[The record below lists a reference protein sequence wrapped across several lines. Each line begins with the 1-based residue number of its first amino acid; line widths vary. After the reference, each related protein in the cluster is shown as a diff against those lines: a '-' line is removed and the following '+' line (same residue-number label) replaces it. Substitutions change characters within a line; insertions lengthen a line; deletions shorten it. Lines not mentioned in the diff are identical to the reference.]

1 MFSTESAQAAI
12 VDCVD
17 PLSNSLKRS
26 HKESSLETETLPFQ
40 NNITRKEVRNAFR
53 GWTNALV
60 DISQTYKNDG
70 FEAAK
75 ELTEAVID
83 GGYAYQIGPVAFK
96 PTWANGDQ
104 TFRTTRKGAV
114 SYFVGGD
121 EDYDDLG
128 FAIGSAPD
136 PVTGERS
143 AWKDSWFDLSV
154 RRFDGETAIVQGLL
168 YTEAEDGTVGYVDK
182 TWGFQKDDL
191 GNVRIVL
198 HHSSSPYETID
209 EPKKIKNHTVN
220 NRSFDIDNL
229 ITKKEV
235 LAAQEGWTDA
245 LVAISQ
251 TYKDEGFDAA
261 EELAGAVI
269 DAAYGYQEGAVAFKP
284 TWAYGDSTFRPTR
297 EGAVSYFVGG
307 NDKYDDL
314 GFAIGSTP
322 DENGDRS
329 SWADAWTENAVIR
342 IDGDTATTMGWMY
355 TEDEAGNVGYVDKT
369 WTFQKGDDGVLRVVV
384 HHSSKPYE

>member
-60 DISQTYKNDG
+60 DISQTYKKDG

>member
-1 MFSTESAQAAI
+1 M
-12 VDCVD
+12 
-17 PLSNSLKRS
+17 
-26 HKESSLETETLPFQ
+26 
-40 NNITRKEVRNAFR
+40 
-53 GWTNALV
+53 V

-168 YTEAEDGTVGYVDK
+168 YTESEDGTVGYVDK

-198 HHSSSPYETID
+198 HHSSSPYETVD

-284 TWAYGDSTFRPTR
+284 TWAYGDNTFRPTR

-307 NDKYDDL
+307 SDKYDDL

-329 SWADAWTENAVIR
+329 SWANAWTENAVIR

>member
-1 MFSTESAQAAI
+1 M
-12 VDCVD
+12 
-17 PLSNSLKRS
+17 
-26 HKESSLETETLPFQ
+26 
-40 NNITRKEVRNAFR
+40 
-53 GWTNALV
+53 
-60 DISQTYKNDG
+60 
-70 FEAAK
+70 
-75 ELTEAVID
+75 
-83 GGYAYQIGPVAFK
+83 
-96 PTWANGDQ
+96 
-104 TFRTTRKGAV
+104 

>member
-17 PLSNSLKRS
+17 PLSKSLKRS
-26 HKESSLETETLPFQ
+26 HKESSLETETLPYQ
-40 NNITRKEVRNAFR
+40 NNITRREVRNAFN
-53 GWTNALV
+53 GWTDALV

-284 TWAYGDSTFRPTR
+284 TWAYGDNTFRPTR

>member
-26 HKESSLETETLPFQ
+26 HKESSLETETLPYQ
-40 NNITRKEVRNAFR
+40 NNITRREVRNAFN
-53 GWTNALV
+53 GWTDALV

>member
-26 HKESSLETETLPFQ
+26 HKESSLETETLPYQ
-40 NNITRKEVRNAFR
+40 NNITRREVRNAFN

>member
-12 VDCVD
+12 VDFVD

-60 DISQTYKNDG
+60 DISQTYKKDG

-121 EDYDDLG
+121 DDYDDLG
-128 FAIGSAPD
+128 FAIGSPPD

-314 GFAIGSTP
+314 GFAIGNTP

>member
-60 DISQTYKNDG
+60 DISQTYKKEG

-128 FAIGSAPD
+128 FAIGSPPD